1 MSKAYLNLAF
11 TPSVKAQ
18 QERMGS
24 RRAYARLDEEGA
36 VEADRFSRAEAEFI
50 AARDGFYLS
59 TVNEDCWPYV
69 QFRGGPRGFLKVLDD
84 HTLAFLDLRGN
95 RQYVSV
101 GNLGANDKVAL
112 FLMDYPNQRRLKVW
126 GHARV
131 EEDAA
136 AIFPDADLKGA
147 ERAIVITLA
156 AYDWNYPQHIP
167 RRFTVEEL
175 QELGVL

>member
-11 TPSVKAQ
+11 TPAVKAQ
-18 QERMGS
+18 QERLGS
-24 RRAYARLDEEGA
+24 RRSYARLDEMGEG
-36 VEADRFSRAEAEFI
+36 ETDRFSRSEAEFI
-50 AARDGFYLS
+50 SARDGFYLS
-59 TVNEDCWPYV
+59 TVNEDGWPYV
-69 QFRGGPRGFLKVLDD
+69 QFRGGERGFLKVLDD
-84 HTLAFLDLRGN
+84 QTLAFLDLRGN

-101 GNLGANDKVAL
+101 GNLSTNDKVAL

-147 ERAIVITLA
+147 ERAIVITLI
-156 AYDWNYPQHIP
+156 AYDWNCPQHIP